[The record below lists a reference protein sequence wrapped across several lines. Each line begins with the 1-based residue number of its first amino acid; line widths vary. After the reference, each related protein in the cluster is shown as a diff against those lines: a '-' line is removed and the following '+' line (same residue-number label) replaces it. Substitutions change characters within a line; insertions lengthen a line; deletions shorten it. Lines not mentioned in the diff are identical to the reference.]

1 MTPLLLLSLLTVLT
15 VECRSI
21 TSRHEDALKDCQ
33 WQRVIPPPGSES
45 DDDET
50 AATSASVV
58 LACRLRT
65 IGGTDNL
72 LRNLTSTQ
80 VERITALRLECSDVL
95 FFESTL
101 ESNNKHDG
109 GSFLGQL
116 RRLRDLRIEFCK
128 IRYVPSAVLASLRE
142 LRHLSLRTH
151 NTDWSAMTMEFH
163 PDSFRGLAEL
173 RNLDLADNN
182 IWTLPSELFCALYSL
197 SHLNLSR
204 NRIQD
209 VAELGFSDWGNGPS
223 APGKTCNV
231 GLEVLD
237 MSANDISLMPDNGL
251 SSLRSLQ
258 KLYIQ
263 DNSLSSMA
271 DRALVGLI
279 SLQILNASSNL
290 LVALPPELF
299 QSSRDI
305 KEIYLQNNSISVL
318 APGLFEGLDQLLVLD
333 ISSNELT
340 NNCVNRDTFSG
351 LVRLVVLNLAH
362 NDITRID
369 SHVFQ
374 DLYSLQI
381 LNLEENG
388 VEVITES
395 AFSSLSNLHALT
407 LTHNNLVQLEPYHFA
422 GLYVLNQLFLD
433 NNHIKSIHPRT
444 FENCTNLQDL
454 GISGNALN
462 EVPEG
467 IGQLRYLKTLD
478 LGENHISKLSNTSFE
493 GLDQL
498 YGLRLI
504 DNELVNISR
513 DAFSALPSLQVLNL
527 ACNKIQ
533 FVDQGAFGT
542 NPTLRAIR
550 LDGNLLTNID
560 GIFTHLPGLVW
571 LNVSDNQ
578 LTWFDYALLPQ
589 SLEWLDMHKNQVSK
603 LGNYFDIRSE
613 LQIKMLDVSFN
624 RLTEIG
630 EASIPNSVESVFLN
644 DNLIK
649 KVQTNAFLKKVNLSR
664 VVLYANELENL
675 DFGALRLQ
683 PVPEDRDLPQFYI
696 GGNPFHCDCT
706 MEWLYRINQ
715 LSHLRQHPRVMDLD
729 TVTCRV
735 SYSRGDVNRLLLD
748 LKPSQFLC
756 PYETHCFALCHCCDF
771 DACDCEMTCPENCT
785 CYHDHT
791 WSANVVDCS
800 NGGHKSVP
808 AKIPMDA
815 TEIYLDGNDLVEL
828 GSHVFI
834 GKKKLQVL
842 YLNGSNIAEI
852 HNRTFNGVTSLRVL
866 HLENNLLQE
875 LRGFEFDQL
884 ENLKELYLDHND
896 ISYVGNATFSAMRSL
911 EVLRLDENKIVNFSP
926 WQQLAAAADSLVQVS
941 LDGNMWTCMCE
952 SVSRLAEWLRDNKDA
967 TSGSRP
973 SKMLCLDGSNKKTKE
988 NVSDFIKRCNKDN
1001 QNAVATSVV
1010 QKNPLFTTSIL
1021 GESYVPLL
1029 AASLAVIMVI
1039 LLVSSLIFIFRHDVR
1054 LWAHSRYGIRLFSD
1068 SVTSS
1073 EVDDDRDRLYDA
1085 YMVYSI
1091 KDEDFISTVIAS
1103 ELEQSGYSM
1112 CLHYRDIHM
1121 MAGASYLADS
1131 VLSASDASRR
1141 LIIMLSLS
1149 FLQNEWD
1156 RPEFRASLQ
1165 ASLEQTRIA
1174 LRRNKVIFLLTT
1186 DLQTLNLD
1194 PDLQLLLRTCTV
1206 ISWGEKRFWEKLRY
1220 VMPDVAAVKKKI
1232 KKNRKSS
1239 SVTVNDLKKKVARD
1253 EAGNT
1258 TSKVAS
1264 TRYIAT
1270 PTSLDSWYKYSVISQ
1285 PHPQQAAVPLHQAV
1299 PTPTPTQSTYVSENS
1314 SQRTTDHEEEEE
1326 SSSTTNGSHQY
1337 EFPEH
1342 HNVHSYTRHPHHH
1355 HHKNNNHRNHHHV
1368 YSTIPDS
1375 TPLTYPHSRSSTS
1388 SGDPTENYPANMCKH
1403 ANSIV
1408 ANGRTYFV

>member
-1 MTPLLLLSLLTVLT
+1 MTPVLLFGLLTVMA

-21 TSRHEDALKDCQ
+21 TSRHENLRDCE
-33 WQRVIPPPGSES
+33 WQRVLQAHDSVSYEG
-45 DDDET
+45 
-50 AATSASVV
+50 AAETSAAVV
-58 LACRLRT
+58 LSCRIRT
-65 IGGTDNL
+65 IGGTDTL
-72 LRNLTSTQ
+72 LSNLTSTQ
-80 VERITALRLECSDVL
+80 MERITALRLECSDVL
-95 FFESTL
+95 FFESSL
-101 ESNNKHDG
+101 ENNHKNDG

-116 RRLRDLRIEFCK
+116 RRLRDLRIEYCK

-173 RNLDLADNN
+173 RTLDLADNN
-182 IWTLPSELFCALYSL
+182 IWTVPQELFCALYSL

-223 APGKTCNV
+223 APGKSCNV
-231 GLEVLD
+231 GLELLD
-237 MSANDISLMPDNGL
+237 LSANDMSLMPDNGL

-263 DNSLSSMA
+263 DNSLTSLA
-271 DRALVGLI
+271 DRAFVGLT
-279 SLQILNASSNL
+279 SLQILNVSSNL
-290 LVALPPELF
+290 LPALPPELF

-318 APGLFEGLDQLLVLD
+318 APGLLEGLDQLLVLD
-333 ISSNELT
+333 FSSNELT

-374 DLYSLQI
+374 DLYSLQL
-381 LNLEENG
+381 LNLEDNG
-388 VEVITES
+388 IEVITEG

-407 LTHNNLVQLEPYHFA
+407 LSHNNLVQLEAYYFN
-422 GLYVLNQLFLD
+422 GLYVLNQLYLD
-433 NNHIKSIHPRT
+433 NNHIKTIHPRT

-454 GISGNALN
+454 GLSGNGLT

-467 IGQLRYLKTLD
+467 IGQLRYLKTMD
-478 LGENHISKLSNTSFE
+478 LGENHISRLINTSFE

-504 DNELVNISR
+504 DNALVNISR
-513 DAFSALPSLQVLNL
+513 DSFSALPSLQVLNL

-533 FVDQGAFGT
+533 VVEQGAFGT

-589 SLEWLDMHKNQVSK
+589 SLEWLDMHKNKVSK
-603 LGNYFDIRSE
+603 LGNYFDIRNE
-613 LQIKMLDVSFN
+613 LHIKMLDVSFN

-644 DNLIK
+644 DNMIK
-649 KVQTNAFLKKVNLSR
+649 KVQANAFLKKVNLSR

-683 PVPEDRDLPQFYI
+683 PVPEDKDLPQFYI
-696 GGNPFHCDCT
+696 GGNPFNCDCT
-706 MEWLYRINQ
+706 MEWLHRINQ
-715 LSHLRQHPRVMDLD
+715 LSHLRQHPRIMDLD
-729 TVTCRV
+729 TVTCRL
-735 SYSRGDVNRLLLD
+735 SYSRGEVNRLLLD

-815 TEIYLDGNDLVEL
+815 TEIYLDGNDLAEL

-842 YLNGSNIAEI
+842 YLNNSNVAAI
-852 HNRTFNGVTSLRVL
+852 HNRTFNGVASLRIL
-866 HLENNLLQE
+866 HLENNRLQE
-875 LRGFEFDQL
+875 LRGFEFDML
-884 ENLKELYLDHND
+884 ENLNELYLDHNA
-896 ISYVGNATFSAMRSL
+896 ITYVGNTTFSAMQSL
-911 EVLRLDENKIVNFSP
+911 EVLRLEENKIVNFSP
-926 WQQLAAAADSLVQVS
+926 WQQLAAAAGSLAQVS
-941 LDGNMWTCMCE
+941 LDGNTWTCECE
-952 SVSRLAEWLRDNKDA
+952 SVSRLEEWLRENKDA
-967 TSGSRP
+967 TAGSSP
-973 SKMLCLDGSNKKTKE
+973 SKMLCLIDSNKKQKE
-988 NVSDFIKRCNKDN
+988 SVADFIKRCNGDDH
-1001 QNAVATSVV
+1001 NAVATSVV
-1010 QKNPLFTTSIL
+1010 QKNPLFTNSIL
-1021 GESYVPLL
+1021 GDSYVPLL
-1029 AASLAVIMVI
+1029 AASLAVLTVV
-1039 LLVSSLIFIFRHDVR
+1039 LLVVTLIFIFRQDVR
-1054 LWAHSRYGIRLFSD
+1054 LWAHSRYGIRIFSD
-1068 SVTSS
+1068 SSHAP

-1091 KDEDFISTVIAS
+1091 KDEDFITTLITS

-1112 CLHYRDIHM
+1112 CLHYRDIHVM
-1121 MAGASYLADS
+1121 GGTSYLADS

-1141 LIIMLSLS
+1141 IIIVMSLS
-1149 FLQNEWD
+1149 FLQNEWN

-1165 ASLEQTRIA
+1165 ASLEQTRMA

-1220 VMPDVAAVKKKI
+1220 AMPDVVAVRKKI
-1232 KKNRKSS
+1232 KRSRKSS
-1239 SVTVNDLKKKVARD
+1239 SVAVNDLKKKVGRD
-1253 EAGNT
+1253 GEGGKS

-1285 PHPQQAAVPLHQAV
+1285 PQQQATAPLHQAV
-1299 PTPTPTQSTYVSENS
+1299 PTPTPTQSTYISENS

-1326 SSSTTNGSHQY
+1326 ESSTTTNGSHQY
-1337 EFPEH
+1337 EYSDH
-1342 HNVHSYTRHPHHH
+1342 HNVHGYTRHHH
-1355 HHKNNNHRNHHHV
+1355 HHKNNHRNHHHV

-1375 TPLTYPHSRSSTS
+1375 IPLTHPHSRSSTS
-1388 SGDPTENYPANMCKH
+1388 SGDHTDNCPAAVCKLNNG
-1403 ANSIV
+1403 NSV
-1408 ANGRTYFV
+1408 VGNGRTYFV